1 MEEMHQPGDII
12 AEKYRIIDTLGQ
24 GGNGITYKAEDI
36 KTGDRVALK
45 ALSFYHMT
53 DWKQMELF
61 DREAQ
66 TLANLNHPGI
76 PKYLDYFQ
84 VDTPEDRGFYIVQQ
98 LVVGKSLAELV
109 KNGWRSNEAGV
120 RNIATQVLNILIYL
134 QSLKPP
140 VFHRDIKPQN
150 LIGGKDGKVY
160 LVDFGAVQNTY
171 RNTFSFGSTVVGTF
185 GYMAP
190 EQFQGQA
197 LPATDLYGLAAT
209 LLFLLTHRS
218 PADLPTDRL
227 KISFRNKVQISEQFA
242 DWLEKMLEPDA
253 EERFVSAKAALAALQ
268 RKVFFSKS
276 RQSIPRKV
284 TIAIA
289 FVSITSFISLKFFKY
304 PILDL
309 VLPAIGY
316 PGYQMI
322 LGSICNASI
331 DGDID
336 NLRGYLWLGGRISD
350 LWGCVKSERVAKF
363 FLTKTT
369 NLNAINAQGQTPLC
383 AVVSNSEVN
392 DNVIDLLIANGA
404 DINASNKD
412 WETPLHLAVST
423 YYGNSAADFQ
433 AKKQKL
439 MEILIAKGADINTK
453 DNDGNTPLHLALPHK
468 YSSGDDV
475 ARSTIMIDYLIA
487 KGAVINLKNNEG
499 NTILHLTQKKAIA
512 KLLIAKS
519 ADVNSLNNMDNSP
532 LNMAMNDW
540 NVGDNNPRDEDETD
554 ETIELFILNG
564 ANINTTIYQ
573 KEYYND
579 SEGDTPLH
587 RTIKAG
593 KNNLSKLLVSKG
605 ANINAKNASGV
616 TPLDIARASG
626 NRQMSVFLRS
636 RGGKDSGLCRATQ
649 IFDWGSNST
658 EKYNTVDLNC
668 GYGYNHVRI
677 RVPR

>member
-1 MEEMHQPGDII
+1 MEEMHQPGDIV

-36 KTGDRVALK
+36 KSGDRVALK
-45 ALSFYHMT
+45 ALSFYHMN

-61 DREAQ
+61 EREAQ

-197 LPATDLYGLAAT
+197 LPATDLYGLGAT

-227 KISFRNKVQISEQFA
+227 KISFRNKVQVSEQFA

-253 EERFVSAKAALAALQ
+253 EERFVSAASALAALQ
-268 RKVFFSKS
+268 RPKVVFSKS
-276 RQSIPRKV
+276 RQSIPRKAA
-284 TIAIA
+284 IAIA
-289 FVSITSFISLKFFKY
+289 IVSLTSFISLKFFKY

-316 PGYQMI
+316 PAPV
-322 LGSICNASI
+322 LGNICNAVN

-336 NLRGYLWLGGRISD
+336 NLRGYLWLGGRVSY
-350 LWGCVKSERVAKF
+350 LWHCVNSERVAKF
-363 FLTKTT
+363 FLTQTT

-383 AVVSNSEVN
+383 AIVRNSEFN
-392 DNVIDLLIANGA
+392 ENVIDLLIAKGA
-404 DINASNKD
+404 DVNASNKD

-423 YYGNSAADFQ
+423 YYWNSEADIQ
-433 AKKQKL
+433 AKKQKIL
-439 MEILIAKGADINTK
+439 EILIAKGADLNAK
-453 DNDGNTPLHLALPHK
+453 DKDGNTPLHLTRDRKIAEFL
-468 YSSGDDV
+468 
-475 ARSTIMIDYLIA
+475 LA
-487 KGAVINLKNNEG
+487 KGANVNAKNNQEESPL
-499 NTILHLTQKKAIA
+499 NTVMKNVDRWSPDARTNGEAIIE
-512 KLLIAKS
+512 LLVIKG
-519 ADVNSLNNMDNSP
+519 ADVNNPIKTDKYNSFYNSFETGASP
-532 LNMAMNDW
+532 LHF
-540 NVGDNNPRDEDETD
+540 
-554 ETIELFILNG
+554 TIVNG
-564 ANINTTIYQ
+564 QN
-573 KEYYND
+573 
-579 SEGDTPLH
+579 
-587 RTIKAG
+587 R
-593 KNNLSKLLVSKG
+593 LSKQLVAKG
-605 ANINAKNASGV
+605 ANINARNNKGV

-626 NRQMSVFLRS
+626 NIEMVKFLKS
-636 RGGKDSGLCRATQ
+636 HGGKDSGLCKTYSYVDDR
-649 IFDWGSNST
+649 SNNNN
-658 EKYNTVDLNC
+658 YNTVTISC
-668 GYGYNHVRI
+668 PGYSYVEVK
-677 RVPR
+677 VPRSTDRSGR

>member
-12 AEKYRIIDTLGQ
+12 AKKYRIIDTLGQ

-150 LIGGKDGKVY
+150 LIGSQDGKVY

-227 KISFRNKVQISEQFA
+227 KISFRKRVQISEQFA

-253 EERFVSAKAALAALQ
+253 EDRFVSAKAALAALQ
-268 RKVFFSKS
+268 RPKLVFPKS
-276 RQSIPRKV
+276 RQSIPRKAA
-284 TIAIA
+284 IAIA
-289 FVSITSFISLKFFKY
+289 IVSITSFICLKFFKY

-309 VLPAIGY
+309 VLPALGY
-316 PGYQMI
+316 PGYPMI
-322 LGSICNASI
+322 FGSICNAAS

-383 AVVSNSEVN
+383 ALVSTSEVN
-392 DNVIDLLIANGA
+392 ENVIDLLIANGA
-404 DINASNKD
+404 DVNASNKD

-423 YYGNSAADFQ
+423 YYGYSAADIE
-433 AKKQKL
+433 AKRQQI
-439 MEILIAKGADINTK
+439 MGILIAKGAEIDAK
-453 DNDGNTPLHLALPHK
+453 DKDGNTPLHLTRDRKIAEL
-468 YSSGDDV
+468 
-475 ARSTIMIDYLIA
+475 LIA
-487 KGAVINLKNNEG
+487 KGANFDAKNNEG
-499 NTILHLTQKKAIA
+499 E
-512 KLLIAKS
+512 
-519 ADVNSLNNMDNSP
+519 SP
-532 LNMAMNDW
+532 LNMVMKNTNSEAL
-540 NVGDNNPRDEDETD
+540 
-554 ETIELFILNG
+554 IELLIIKGSDVNNLTKTDKYNRFDNSFETG
-564 ANINTTIYQ
+564 A
-573 KEYYND
+573 
-579 SEGDTPLH
+579 SPLH
-587 RTIKAG
+587 FTIVNG
-593 KNNLSKLLVSKG
+593 QNRLSKLLVAKG
-605 ANINAKNASGV
+605 ANINVLNNKGV

-626 NRQMSVFLRS
+626 NIEMVKFLKS
-636 RGGKDSGLCRATQ
+636 HGGKDSGLCTTYSYVNY
-649 IFDWGSNST
+649 GSNNNN
-658 EKYNTVDLNC
+658 YNTVMINC
-668 GYGYNHVRI
+668 LEYSLVDVK
-677 RVPR
+677 VPK